1 MLCRLLRGES
11 FEIIIGSGNG
21 LAPKRRQ
28 AITWTN
34 DDLVQWRIFASPA
47 LKEFIDSRSNGE

>member
-1 MLCRLLRGES
+1 MLTRISQKFVPKGPINNKPAFGL
-11 FEIIIGSGNG
+11 GNG

-34 DDLVQWRIFASPA
+34 ADQFTYAYMRH
-47 LKEFIDSRSNGE
+47 